1 MNKIKLLIYI
11 LKIFQVL
18 LEIIEGAVKKVPI
31 VSSSGLVCE
40 DNPSVAESGYSCSFL
55 ARRFGGFLGCEKLL
69 KDLAQDSLPPGIP
82 GSTRVVDACP
92 NSCNKCRECSPGCA
106 LWFIGNGVCDPECD
120 NLSCQFDGGD
130 CWKVDCKLSAWSS
143 WSTCSVTCGPG
154 GRVTRTRQIV
164 VSPRNGGE
172 SCGALKA
179 EETGCNSHIPCPL
192 SCTVSEWGSWSR
204 CSSTCGIGHQM
215 RERSVIKAPKDQNLF
230 QCPETRQIREC
241 IQDTC
246 SSNCT
251 LGDFKFKSAVS
262 GTPCLMEQGCVE
274 RREILYPPFKPE
286 LGNFT
291 CIMEERPSDCSGLH
305 LNCPGLCSFSEWSGW
320 SLCSY
325 YKNEGLGFEGEVS
338 KYKLLKK
345 RRRIARKRMRDA
357 KCEDELEFKECDES
371 ERQGVEALVRCNMG
385 DWSSW
390 SSCSTS
396 CGLGSRLRARWL
408 LSEPENEEVLS
419 ENLINTESV
428 CGPLFQTK
436 ACNDRSCLTE
446 VCKVSDWTQ
455 WSPCSSKT
463 CNSPGLSK
471 RHRSIISLPRKGD
484 CPVLEESRDC
494 LGVCDHSVSVSKS
507 NCMFGDWSSWSSCQ
521 DDCYT
526 KYNNKGTTERSEKER
541 PKRYRHKMII
551 FNPKDKDCSKEN
563 DYIEVKDCEGGCESA
578 NVEICQVTQWGSWS
592 SCSANCDGGS
602 RRRIRERVNS
612 GRGIVKAGS
621 RPLTRG
627 ISSSCPS
634 LLEVEKCNT
643 HPCEYSCELSPWYSK
658 TRKSIGTQDRRGSR
672 GDGVVDEENNEDL
685 VISDCSTKC
694 GIGYI
699 ERSRKILSG
708 GFVISSNEEQNQY
721 TSKVCGPLKD
731 TIKCVRISEGCNVDC
746 QVGEWSSWSVCS
758 TSCGEGFQSRS
769 RELLVPSLGKKCEL
783 ATEELRECFEGPCPS
798 SCRVSPWSEWTTCL
812 GGCDEKPYK
821 RRERKILEP
830 PASGQSCP
838 VLEETLDANEEC
850 PRSEKCPSDCKVGEW
865 SSWSE
870 CDAKCGIGVEKRVR
884 KVLRRESKGGAPCPN
899 LEDLRP
905 CSREACKSDCVLG
918 EWGDWGV
925 CSKSCGGGSRS
936 RVREVISQP
945 SQGKECDFLKDFE
958 PCNEFQCIATRDCEV
973 GQWSVWS
980 PCSASCGGGVKRRQ
994 REIQVPATGGGR
1006 CEFELNQKV
1015 GCNGFKCPGE
1025 PCIDRPEAQEVVP
1038 CSILKAM
1045 FGCQKR
1051 LIDVAKSN
1059 GVPYP
1064 DDRPPEA
1071 RIMDGCPATCGMCSE
1086 CAPGCQLRD
1095 VGNLNC
1101 DPACNNVACRFD
1113 DGDCEKNSSHKA
1125 SCILPKLS
1133 EAFLFLSKREYQ
1145 GKKSGNDF
1153 LEIGA
1158 SSQSTIESQNT
1169 VKDSSDNSLI
1179 VLENNTSQFGL
1190 NNLSGMVEDG
1200 FTGNQV
1206 QSQEMEF
1213 SHEEYNERHGTD
1225 GSNTIREYKKG
1236 DIVYI
1241 RCDQGKRFRKYT
1253 AIPYFK
1259 YQCKESG
1266 FIQLIEPKGTPLLY
1280 VDGDGIPRIPTC
1292 EEDECP
1298 YLMVQEAPQMIG
1310 TVNTLYKRDLK
1321 HSYTYIMYRDIGEPI
1336 FITGDHQ
1343 RIILG
1348 PVGTLY
1354 LISID
1359 SFYPEFGDPSFEKY
1373 RLWSLVDIS
1382 QQKIIQ
1388 EFVELRLVCVKDPNS
1403 LNSNVMSS
1411 NSSTDSEIVKAS
1423 FNRPLRFLSQVSSS
1437 RSNLGS
1443 QVVNYKAHVETEN
1456 YGRSLQ
1462 EKPYTYVMGKKRFC
1476 EDQPEVKEQGILCET
1491 LSMMCDINIPNPQN
1505 YGLPEN
1511 SFVWQVCPSTCD
1523 KCGECSPGCPEWFK
1537 GNTVCDKACNNQACN
1552 FDDGD
1557 CEGVIN
1563 GQDEEKHSEDNKLDE
1578 RNRNDGK
1585 DHTEY
1590 NDYDQKNT
1598 NKDNKDSIDLQ
1609 NNVVIPEG
1617 AITYFA
1623 GKFRNCTDIPELID
1637 SLASCKALKQTCHL
1651 KLPLSASSL
1660 EAGLSHSST
1669 ISQVCPKTCGICEE
1683 CAPGCPKWFINNGYC
1698 DVSCQNP
1705 ECQFDGGDCSDENIT
1720 SKPKLPIKNP
1730 NDSKNSPISTSNQYT
1745 NSSSNK
1751 NNNSEKSCI
1760 DHPIIF
1766 EVFKRSCEELKTS
1779 FGCSITLEKIFQSRD
1794 QLPDKIKPGTKLR
1807 DLCKLTCKNCSNR
1820 KDENRNSN
1828 NGRREQTGSNLENKA
1843 ERPYTIVFNERRYCE
1858 DQPEVAKKG
1867 ISCKNLSSM
1876 CNASIPGAKTYGLPD
1891 GTPIW
1896 RVCPST
1902 CNKCGEC
1909 SPGCPEWFKGNTVCD
1924 KACNNQACNFDDG
1937 DCKGV
1942 RNEEDEEKKILNK
1955 DDDISN
1961 SEKEYEIDSRG
1972 KIINGKNSDRD
1983 NKDKESDLDRK
1994 FFSMLKEKGQKCRD
2008 DPQVEELSGFS
2019 CEQITSIFDCSTL
2032 LKDLPG
2038 SSIPD
2043 DVPKD
2048 TLLKHACAE
2057 SCGLCEAFSNDKKS
2071 TGKEREEKEHQEN
2084 KICKDDVYISFVTGR
2099 CRDIMNF
2106 SINISEVCNE
2116 SLSERTVLRDN
2127 RKSSTFSMNRKVY
2140 EHCPKSCG
2148 RCRSEC
2154 EDDSKLLPG
2163 ECRIAI
2169 ETASIQGYGCDMP
2182 LLQVSF
2188 SLAERFGDE
2197 KEYLLLSDVCA
2208 RSCNYCSQSQ
2218 GLGTDSLLDN
2228 RSSESFCSIKSTK
2241 NWGNGYLLE
2250 LKPSNTKDEGSG
2262 PKTGVFPEN
2271 MEKKEDVRSL
2281 LGGSKLIV
2289 SCNSGYSSSDKQDSV
2304 EAICDIKSSVY
2315 ILPETFKCEEPHV
2328 EVMQVELEIN
2338 EASDFDFTAVSSI
2351 YTALYS
2357 TLPVYQPNGL
2367 RIEAISTTR
2376 FENILG
2382 DGQQTI
2388 KCEDQNHQ
2396 LKSFGINCS
2405 MLKPFCSK
2413 TLEELAKQFNRSIP
2427 DGVSADIKVSIACPI
2442 TCDNCKEFLEVLNNL
2457 RNEENEEQD
2466 QDDEEK
2472 RDSERVETQ
2481 VDNAERRRKSQ
2492 KKDQGGISE
2501 EILGRRNSD
2510 LGSLYVLFNVGFFLS
2525 SSRGRESSFEA
2536 ALKDRA
2542 ISKRFVTTLK
2552 TQFAS
2557 RGIRLA
2563 PKEFDI
2569 RSWDS
2574 QQAIVSNSKLAS
2586 EDTADRK
2593 MKSRFKRH
2601 RMIRILKS
2609 DWDKFYSGQKGVGM
2623 DEEARNLFYTSGIS
2637 MPFIRSSRF
2646 GTKEAVF
2653 LKRPLKYLQNAY
2665 LKCGGK
2671 GIFSNSPISMSSSTN
2686 QFSYS
2691 VKNRNSGYVEQDN
2704 SCCGLPQDFR
2714 TILISEGCGSLIYDR
2729 IPDKIQMD
2737 LFCRGTSLARNSCF
2751 LRLQEVINR
2760 YKNRRGTLCNTVEFA
2775 QQLLDSWCYMSP
2787 SNNTSKSLEKENG
2800 TESSE
2805 TDLDYQVGLI
2815 SNSNSESISDS
2826 GSGLEL
2832 NQSYNSGGKKESQSR
2847 GLSRGNNSKKETNGD
2862 YCFSSIKE
2870 TISVG
2875 MDSQEFVSATFDTFK
2890 SRCHPDSCFRNHLRY
2905 FDAITQLHTAWGYP
2919 LPSSPL
2925 KKSDFGTGTSSS
2937 ISGNKSTSFSR
2948 SNTGNIETEGVTGS
2962 STNSNTYSNLEV
2974 LLEESNEGWLD
2985 LLCTSTSTGTHCQ
2998 ESLSILLERNPI
3010 KSKTLLLNPCHSK
3023 CFMIV
3028 AGRIG
3033 SSLQRFGQLASDPQ
3047 SESLGLLLRHYSRH
3061 FCVKNSKGQSCGP
3074 LLFAGASFAL
3084 EASLSHKQNMAK
3096 EAQADKI
3103 KNTNI
3108 SKENRSSVSGF
3119 GLENQKLREEEIN
3132 NSDEDWNRNLEKKPY
3147 LVGGMDRDGSM
3158 IGFQTHKLENYCNSG
3173 CFSYYVGDGMCDLQC
3188 FNEACSWDKGDCQSS
3203 SMYPEIYQPL
3213 EDLFK
3218 GCLAGSSSKTGGV
3231 KQGGTCS
3238 TTCRARY
3245 SILAETLGCCT
3256 SVAVDLYQSLT
3267 QLLDEQPQGGFLKP
3281 GESFS
3286 SSLNSMWSISRLEQM
3301 CGMSLDRTCSDGL
3314 PRILTRMTLALDH
3327 PDSGL
3332 AEDPQTPLAVSKV
3345 VSRSLGILD
3354 SDITK
3359 VFFTNNTPYSQT
3371 NPKDFKFLVDIVI
3384 DTGST
3389 ELIDLDDKL
3398 LLEGQIDK
3406 LQRRWGLEFCY
3417 ELGDSHGEECRV
3429 RLVEV
3434 VSEPTSSLGISN
3446 STAPALPWM
3455 NSIGFSYLNKD
3466 LPSEPCSM
3474 NHQYLQDA
3482 SRYKLISI
3490 SGQSSSSGAG
3500 YTSSP
3505 GYGVTNNHKSMS
3517 HGSKF
3522 SISCSNNHYSPS
3534 SGRSPDTLTCNNGR
3548 WETSSGLRCNRKC
3561 LSFSE
3566 LPTGLKFKENSGVF
3580 GSKKEQDQMVN
3591 HGFKVQVECFS
3602 DDYRSTSAI
3611 IEDTIQCMDGVWTA
3625 PVLECRKSCTNLSS
3639 KSLGSSSTVVG
3650 REYRHND
3657 QRMVFCS
3664 DDHYLSPKSGKSVIP
3679 SRSRSSKDKKET
3691 KKKDQL
3697 VNESNSLIL
3706 EEELHISKSYKGIS
3720 TLDEA
3725 IGRGYYL
3732 LTCNNGTWESEPL
3745 ICVKGTLTDY
3755 SKIKKGIEVTMTHI
3769 FSIKTLIAC
3778 LVIIST
3784 IFIIIIGIW
3793 LAWIFRYRRQT
3804 EIHDMDQFERVE
3816 NARRVLLQLSGV
3828 GYTENISY
3836 DQTTENSNINL
3847 QGQNEFSNR
3856 ISSPPSSSWESLNN
3870 LIDQGNCRNLTQ
3882 KAT

>member
-1 MNKIKLLIYI
+1 MNKIKLLAYI
-11 LKIFQVL
+11 LWIFQAF
-18 LEIIEGAVKKVPI
+18 LEITEGVVKKVPI

-82 GSTRVVDACP
+82 GNTRVVDACP
-92 NSCNKCRECSPGCA
+92 SSCNKCRECSPGCA
-106 LWFIGNGVCDPECD
+106 LWFIGNGVCDPECN

-143 WSTCSVTCGPG
+143 WSACSVTCGPG

-172 SCGALKA
+172 TCGALKA

-192 SCTVSEWGSWSR
+192 SCTVSEWGNWSR
-204 CSSTCGIGHQM
+204 CSLTCGIGHQM
-215 RERSVIKAPKDQNLF
+215 RERSLIKAPKDQNLF

-251 LGDFKFKSAVS
+251 LGEFKFKSAVS
-262 GTPCLMEQGCVE
+262 GSPCLMEKGCVE
-274 RREILYPPFKPE
+274 RREILHPPFKPE

-291 CIMEERPSDCSGLH
+291 CKVEERPSDCLGLH
-305 LNCPGLCSFSEWSGW
+305 LGCPGPCEFSEWSGW

-325 YKNEGLGFEGEVS
+325 YKNEGLGFDDEAS

-345 RRRIARKRMRDA
+345 RRRVARRRMRDA
-357 KCEDELEFKECDES
+357 NCEDELEYKECDES
-371 ERQGVEALVRCNMG
+371 ERHGVEALVRCNMG

-408 LSEPENEEVLS
+408 LSEPENEEALS
-419 ENLINTESV
+419 ENLINSESV

-446 VCKVSDWTQ
+446 GCKVSDWGQ
-455 WSPCSSKT
+455 WSACSSKS
-463 CNSPGLSK
+463 CNFPGLSK
-471 RHRSIISLPRKGD
+471 RQRSVISLPRKGD

-494 LGVCDHSVSVSKS
+494 LGACDHSVSVSKS
-507 NCMFGDWSSWSSCQ
+507 NCMFGDWSSWSTCQ

-526 KYNNKGTTERSEKER
+526 RYNNRSGTDRSEKEK
-541 PKRYRHKMII
+541 PKRHRHKMII
-551 FNPKDKDCSKEN
+551 LNPKDKDCSKEN
-563 DYIEVKDCEGGCESA
+563 EYLEVENCEGGCENA
-578 NVEICQVTQWGSWS
+578 NVEICQVSEWGPWS
-592 SCSANCDGGS
+592 NCSANCDGGS
-602 RRRIRERVNS
+602 RRRIRERINS
-612 GRGIVKAGS
+612 GRGVGKAGS

-627 ISSSCPS
+627 VSSSCPS

-643 HPCEYSCELSPWYSK
+643 HPCEYSCELSPWYSNSK
-658 TRKSIGTQDRRGSR
+658 KSTGPQDRRGNRS
-672 GDGVVDEENNEDL
+672 DTMLEDERNEDI

-694 GIGYI
+694 GIGVV
-699 ERSRKILSG
+699 ERSRRILSG

-731 TIKCVRISEGCNVDC
+731 TIKCVRISEGCSVDC
-746 QVGEWSSWSVCS
+746 QVGEWSSWSACS
-758 TSCGEGFQSRS
+758 KSCGEGFQSRS
-769 RELLVPSLGKKCEL
+769 RELLVPSLGRKCEL
-783 ATEELRECFEGPCPS
+783 ATEELRECFERPCPS
-798 SCRVSPWSEWTTCL
+798 SCQVSPWSEWTMCL

-821 RRERKILEP
+821 RRERKILEA
-830 PASGQSCP
+830 PAPGQNCLA
-838 VLEETLDANEEC
+838 LEEKVDAEEEC
-850 PRSEKCPSDCKVGEW
+850 PRIERCPSDCKVGEW

-870 CDAKCGIGVEKRVR
+870 CDAKCGIGVEKRLR
-884 KVLRRESKGGAPCPN
+884 KVVKRESKGGAPCPN

-918 EWGDWGV
+918 EWTEWGI
-925 CSKSCGGGSRS
+925 CSKSCGGGARS

-945 SQGKECDFLKDFE
+945 NEGKECEFLKEFE

-994 REIQVPATGGGR
+994 REVQVPATGGGR

-1071 RIMDGCPATCGMCSE
+1071 RIMDGCPATCGMCVE

-1095 VGNLNC
+1095 VGNLSC
-1101 DPACNNVACRFD
+1101 DPACNNAACRFD
-1113 DGDCEKNSSHKA
+1113 DGDCEKNSSQKA
-1125 SCILPKLS
+1125 SCILPKLP
-1133 EAFLFLSKREYQ
+1133 EAFLFLSKKEDQ
-1145 GKKSGNDF
+1145 GRKGNGSDF
-1153 LEIGA
+1153 LEIGGTSNSGKKEA
-1158 SSQSTIESQNT
+1158 QNIL
-1169 VKDSSDNSLI
+1169 KDSSDNSLV
-1179 VLENNTSQFGL
+1179 VLENFTSQSSL
-1190 NNLSGMVEDG
+1190 NSSSGKSSNYG
-1200 FTGNQV
+1200 FAGNQA
-1206 QSQEMEF
+1206 QMQAQEMEF
-1213 SHEEYNERHGTD
+1213 SQEDYNNERHGND

-1236 DIVYI
+1236 DTVYI
-1241 RCDQGKRFRKYT
+1241 RCDKGKRFRKYT

-1266 FIQLIEPKGTPLLY
+1266 FIQLIEPKGVPLLY

-1298 YLMVQEAPQMIG
+1298 YLMAQEAPQMIG
-1310 TVNTLYKRDLK
+1310 TVNTLYKRDLS

-1388 EFVELRLVCVKDPNS
+1388 EFVELKLVCVKNPNS
-1403 LNSNVMSS
+1403 INSNLTSS
-1411 NSSTDSEIVKAS
+1411 NSTTDSEIVKAS
-1423 FNRPLRFLSQVSSS
+1423 FNRPLRFLSQVYSN
-1437 RSNLGS
+1437 SNLNS
-1443 QVVNYKAHVETEN
+1443 RVIDFKASDEVPDF
-1456 YGRSLQ
+1456 GRNLQ

-1491 LSMMCDINIPNPQN
+1491 LSTMCDINIPNPQN

-1511 SFVWQVCPSTCD
+1511 SFVWQICPSTCN
-1523 KCGECSPGCPEWFK
+1523 KCKECSAGCPEWFK
-1537 GNTVCDKACNNQACN
+1537 GNTVCDKACNNEACN

-1557 CEGVIN
+1557 CKGVKSE
-1563 GQDEEKHSEDNKLDE
+1563 QDDREIQGKDSERNSDIESEYK
-1578 RNRNDGK
+1578 NRNDHEKNNIK
-1585 DHTEY
+1585 D
-1590 NDYDQKNT
+1590 DQE
-1598 NKDNKDSIDLQ
+1598 DEDSREFTRNI
-1609 NNVVIPEG
+1609 VIPEG
-1617 AITYFA
+1617 AVTYFA

-1637 SLASCKALKQTCHL
+1637 SLASCKALKQTCQL

-1683 CAPGCPKWFINNGYC
+1683 CAPGCPKWFIKNGYC
-1698 DVSCQNP
+1698 DVNCQNP
-1705 ECQFDGGDCSDENIT
+1705 ECQFDGGDCSDDNIT
-1720 SKPKLPIKNP
+1720 RNPKLPIKSP
-1730 NDSKNSPISTSNQYT
+1730 KDSDISSGSTSNSYQ
-1745 NSSSNK
+1745 NSSSSK
-1751 NNNSEKSCI
+1751 NNNSGKNSCK
-1760 DHPIIF
+1760 DNPIIF
-1766 EVFKRSCEELKTS
+1766 EVFNRSCEELKTS
-1779 FGCSITLEKIFQSRD
+1779 FGCSINLEKIIQTGTK
-1794 QLPDKIKPGTKLR
+1794 LPDRIKPGTKLKE
-1807 DLCKLTCKNCSNR
+1807 LCKLTCKNCSNK
-1820 KDENRNSN
+1820 KDDDRITGIGKND
-1828 NGRREQTGSNLENKA
+1828 QTNKNA
-1843 ERPYTIVFNERRYCE
+1843 DIKTERPYTIIFNEKRYCE

-1902 CNKCGEC
+1902 CNKCKEC
-1909 SPGCPEWFKGNTVCD
+1909 SAGCPEWFKGNTVCD
-1924 KACNNQACNFDDG
+1924 KACNNEACNFDDG

-1942 RNEEDEEKKILNK
+1942 KSEEDDKEIQGK
-1955 DDDISN
+1955 DNES
-1961 SEKEYEIDSRG
+1961 SGGRKEGYEIDSNGIIKENRG
-1972 KIINGKNSDRD
+1972 SDERNGSYKG
-1983 NKDKESDLDRK
+1983 SDLDRE
-1994 FFSMLKEKGQKCRD
+1994 FFSMLKEKGQECRD

-2043 DVPKD
+2043 DIPKN
-2048 TLLKHACAE
+2048 TLLRHACAD

-2071 TGKEREEKEHQEN
+2071 IGKEKDEKDHPEN
-2084 KICKDDVYISFVTGR
+2084 RVCKDDVYISYVTGR

-2106 SINISEVCNE
+2106 SVNLSEVCNE

-2140 EHCPKSCG
+2140 DHCPRSCG

-2154 EDDSKLLPG
+2154 DDDSRLQPG

-2208 RSCNYCSQSQ
+2208 RSCNYCSPSQ
-2218 GLGTDSLLDN
+2218 GGLGTDQLMDN

-2241 NWGNGYLLE
+2241 HWGNGYLLDF
-2250 LKPSNTKDEGSG
+2250 KTSITQEGG
-2262 PKTGVFPEN
+2262 LETEVTGILLN
-2271 MEKKEDVRSL
+2271 QEKNKETHSAI
-2281 LGGSKLIV
+2281 GGSKLIV
-2289 SCNSGYSSSDKQDSV
+2289 SCSSGYSSSDKQDSV
-2304 EAICDIKSSVY
+2304 EAICDAKSSIY

-2328 EVMQVELEIN
+2328 EVMQVEMEIE
-2338 EASDFDFTAVSSI
+2338 EASDLDFTAVSSI

-2382 DGQQTI
+2382 DGQQDI

-2427 DGVSADIKVSIACPI
+2427 DGVSADIKVSIACPV
-2442 TCDNCKEFLEVLNNL
+2442 TCDNCQEFLEVLNNL
-2457 RNEENEEQD
+2457 RNEDNEQEE
-2466 QDDEEK
+2466 DEEEK
-2472 RDSERVETQ
+2472 EKDSKVSGVQANNSES
-2481 VDNAERRRKSQ
+2481 RRSRQNNSQAIGKS
-2492 KKDQGGISE
+2492 G
-2501 EILGRRNSD
+2501 
-2510 LGSLYVLFNVGFFLS
+2510 LGSLYILFDVGFFLS

-2536 ALKDRA
+2536 ALKDKN
-2542 ISKRFVTTLK
+2542 ISKRFVATLK

-2557 RGIRLA
+2557 RGVRLA

-2574 QQAIVSNSKLAS
+2574 QQAVVSNSRLAS
-2586 EDTADRK
+2586 DDTADRN
-2593 MKSRFKRH
+2593 MKSKFKRH

-2623 DEEARNLFYTSGIS
+2623 DEEARNLFYTSGVS
-2637 MPFIRSSRF
+2637 MPLIRSSRF
-2646 GTKEAVF
+2646 GAKEIVF
-2653 LKRPLKYLQNAY
+2653 LKRPIHYLQNAY
-2665 LKCGGK
+2665 LACGGK
-2671 GIFSNSPISMSSSTN
+2671 GISSSSPISLSSTN

-2691 VKNRNSGYVEQDN
+2691 VKGRTSGYSDPEN

-2714 TILISEGCGSLIYDR
+2714 TVLINEGCGSLIYDR
-2729 IPDKIQMD
+2729 VPDKIQMD
-2737 LFCRGTSLARNSCF
+2737 LFCRGTSSGRTSCF
-2751 LRLQEVINR
+2751 FRFQEVINR
-2760 YKNRRGTLCNTVEFA
+2760 YKNRKGPLCNTIEFA
-2775 QQLLDSWCYMSP
+2775 QQLIDSWCYTTKISEAQ
-2787 SNNTSKSLEKENG
+2787 KEGLEKENG
-2800 TESSE
+2800 IQ
-2805 TDLDYQVGLI
+2805 DIGANLDSRI
-2815 SNSNSESISDS
+2815 NSISDS
-2826 GSGLEL
+2826 NSDSSPKSGSLLDSGSSSNSE
-2832 NQSYNSGGKKESQSR
+2832 NQGENNKSDLSGYTKLG
-2847 GLSRGNNSKKETNGD
+2847 KETGRE

-2870 TISVG
+2870 TISIG
-2875 MDSQEFVSATFDTFK
+2875 MDSQEFVSAAFDIFK
-2890 SRCHPDSCFRNHLRY
+2890 SRCRPESCYRSHLRY
-2905 FDAITQLHTAWGYP
+2905 FDAVTQLHTAWGYP

-2925 KKSDFGTGTSSS
+2925 KKSDFFTGSNRPIISSMGT
-2937 ISGNKSTSFSR
+2937 
-2948 SNTGNIETEGVTGS
+2948 NTGNIESEGVPGS
-2962 STNSNTYSNLEV
+2962 SPNSSTYSNLEV
-2974 LLEESNEGWLD
+2974 LLEESNESWLD
-2985 LLCTSTSTGTHCQ
+2985 LLCTSTSSGTHCQ

-3028 AGRIG
+3028 AGRLG
-3033 SSLQRFGQLASDPQ
+3033 SSLQRFGQLALDPQ

-3084 EASLSHKQNMAK
+3084 EASLSHKQNFGK
-3096 EAQADKI
+3096 ETQT
-3103 KNTNI
+3103 KNTNLT
-3108 SKENRSSVSGF
+3108 KGEKRNVSGF
-3119 GLENQKLREEEIN
+3119 GLQDQNEGGVEIN
-3132 NSDEDWNRNLEKKPY
+3132 ASEFENFSRNSHLSREINKDN
-3147 LVGGMDRDGSM
+3147 SI
-3158 IGFQTHKLENYCNSG
+3158 IGFQAHKMENYCSNG

-3188 FNEACSWDKGDCQSS
+3188 FNEACNWDRGDCQSS

-3218 GCLAGSSSKTGGV
+3218 GCLAGSSSKSSGTR
-3231 KQGGTCS
+3231 QGGTCS

-3267 QLLDEQPQGGFLKP
+3267 QLLDDQRHGGGSSIS
-3281 GESFS
+3281 GEPFS

-3314 PRILTRMTLALDH
+3314 PRIQTRMTLALDH
-3327 PDSGL
+3327 PDLGL
-3332 AEDPQTPLAVSKV
+3332 SDDPQTPLAVSRI

-3354 SDITK
+3354 SDIKK
-3359 VFFTNNTPYSQT
+3359 VFFTNNVPYSSADH
-3371 NPKDFKFLVDIVI
+3371 KEFKFLVDIVI

-3389 ELIDLDDKL
+3389 ELIDIDERL
-3398 LLEGQIDK
+3398 LLEGQMNK
-3406 LQRRWGLEFCY
+3406 LQRKWGLDFCY
-3417 ELGDSHGEECRV
+3417 ELGDSNGEECRV
-3429 RLVEV
+3429 KVFEV
-3434 VSEPTSSLGISN
+3434 VSEPISSLGISN
-3446 STAPALPWM
+3446 STAPELPWM

-3466 LPSEPCSM
+3466 LPSEPCSI

-3482 SRYKLISI
+3482 SRYRVVPIS
-3490 SGQSSSSGAG
+3490 SQSTSSSVF
-3500 YTSSP
+3500 TSST
-3505 GYGVTNNHKSMS
+3505 GYGTSNNYKSMS

-3522 SISCSNNHYSPS
+3522 SISCSNNNYSPS
-3534 SGRSPDTLTCNNGR
+3534 TGRSPDTLTCNNGR

-3561 LSFSE
+3561 LS
-3566 LPTGLKFKENSGVF
+3566 LPDLPIGLKFKENLAMLGL
-3580 GSKKEQDQMVN
+3580 KKEQGQMIN
-3591 HGFKVQVECFS
+3591 HGFKAQVECFS

-3611 IEDTIQCMDGVWTA
+3611 IEDTIQCIDGIWTT
-3625 PVLECRKSCTNLSS
+3625 PRLECRKSCTNLTST
-3639 KSLGSSSTVVG
+3639 SLGSSSTVVG

-3657 QRMVFCS
+3657 QRKVFCS
-3664 DDHYLSPKSGKSVIP
+3664 DDHYLSPKSGKTAVP
-3679 SRSRSSKDKKET
+3679 SHSKLSQD
-3691 KKKDQL
+3691 KKDQL
-3697 VNESNSLIL
+3697 KTNKNSNSIIQQD
-3706 EEELHISKSYKGIS
+3706 ELHISKSYKGIT

-3725 IGRGYYL
+3725 IRRGYYL
-3732 LTCNNGTWESEPL
+3732 ISCNDGTWESEPL
-3745 ICVKGTLTDY
+3745 ICVKGTLTDF
-3755 SKIKKGIEVTMTHI
+3755 SNIKRGIEVTMTHI

-3778 LVIIST
+3778 IVIVST

-3793 LAWIFRYRRQT
+3793 LAWIFRYKRQT
-3804 EIHDMDQFERVE
+3804 EIYDMDHLERVE
-3816 NARRVLLQLSGV
+3816 NARRVLLQLSGI
-3828 GYTENISY
+3828 GYTENMSY
-3836 DQTTENSNINL
+3836 DQTTENSNMII
-3847 QGQNEFSNR
+3847 QGQDRLSNH

-3870 LIDQGNCRNLTQ
+3870 FIDQGNNIGNNTG
-3882 KAT
+3882 KTT